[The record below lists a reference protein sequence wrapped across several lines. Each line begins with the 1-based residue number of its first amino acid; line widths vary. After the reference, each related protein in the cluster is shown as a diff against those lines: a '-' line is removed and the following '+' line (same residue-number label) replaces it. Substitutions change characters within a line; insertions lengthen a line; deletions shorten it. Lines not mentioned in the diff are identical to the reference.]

1 MPALYLFGRRTLLAG
16 DDLQASALLASCVSA
31 AQLFV
36 LVPYTSY
43 HVVDLLLTASSS
55 SSSSSWSPGGYAD
68 VDVDAGGMTAGMAA
82 AYHTAGRRRRRRL
95 LDDDVDDY
103 RAEACYDATSGY
115 LDLSFLRILL
125 SYLIGVALCSAISL
139 RYERRIFEVS
149 SRGTPTTGARLR
161 APLGKLIET
170 KMTSLAGI
178 NASLLLFGLWA
189 GLSRGTTGAR
199 YGECLPPSWWMAYA
213 SLLLSQAA
221 QSLVAIATL
230 LSLRGVPPVKSSSP
244 TGYGVMT
251 TETNGGGTSDD
262 DPYRRDFDHDYGDG
276 NGGGDHRR
284 GIRDVHGNSVHHHH
298 IAEEMWQARCEGC
311 CRILAVST
319 CFLFGGRGIVS
330 HAAEGGMGGNGGG
343 GGGVGGGHKFY
354 GDIARA
360 LADYFA
366 DFDDPG
372 EEGGL
377 DVVPSDVGLG
387 FVMLRHVQAQRRMIA
402 RGDAPSQSRSRRG
415 DESDGRGRGS
425 GGPPP
430 TPSARSSLTAREADV
445 TSSSSSSS
453 MDDGTT
459 LLFRRSLSGGEGGTE
474 QPTLSPASSRT
485 DDEEAYRSFSR
496 AVLSPSNSDDYALI
510 EEGARFAR
518 HQLAIY
524 TVRYRVPFL
533 FLHSMELRPV
543 VRRSGG
549 GVYVQV

>member
-16 DDLQASALLASCVSA
+16 DDLQLPSLAWGCVSA

-36 LVPYTSY
+36 LVPYSSY
-43 HVVDLLLTASSS
+43 AVVNLLLTAST
-55 SSSSSWSPGGYAD
+55 SSSSWSPGGYAE
-68 VDVDAGGMTAGMAA
+68 VNVDAGGMTTGIAA
-82 AYHTAGRRRRRRL
+82 AGRRRWRRL
-95 LDDDVDDY
+95 VDDDVDDY

-115 LDLSFLRILL
+115 LDLFFPHILL
-125 SYLIGVALCSAISL
+125 AYLIGVALCSAISL

-189 GLSRGTTGAR
+189 ALSRGTGTR
-199 YGECLPPSWWMAYA
+199 YGECLPPSWWMSYA
-213 SLLLSQAA
+213 SLLLSQAT
-221 QSLVAIATL
+221 QSLVAFATL
-230 LSLRGVPPVKSSSP
+230 FSLRGVPPVKSSSP

-251 TETNGGGTSDD
+251 TETNDGGTSDG
-262 DPYRRDFDHDYGDG
+262 DPYRRDFDYDGDG

-284 GIRDVHGNSVHHHH
+284 GIRDVHGNSAHHHH

-330 HAAEGGMGGNGGG
+330 HAAERGMGGNGGGG

-402 RGDAPSQSRSRRG
+402 RRDALSQSWPRSRRG
-415 DESDGRGRGS
+415 GATDGWRGS

-430 TPSARSSLTAREADV
+430 TPSARLSSAAREADV

-474 QPTLSPASSRT
+474 QPILSPASSRT
-485 DDEEAYRSFSR
+485 DDEEAYGSFSR
-496 AVLSPSNSDDYALI
+496 AVLSPSNPDDYALI

-533 FLHSMELRPV
+533 LLHSMELRPIA
-543 VRRSGG
+543 RHSGG
-549 GVYVQV
+549 GVYVRV